1 MHVHVGHHIVFSKAR
16 TRSLESWPQAM
27 KLEDD
32 RGSEDDVAGGNNR
45 KPFWF
50 DDLILAGRW
59 MSKPCQWQRGR
70 TG

>member
-1 MHVHVGHHIVFSKAR
+1 
-16 TRSLESWPQAM
+16 M